1 MSYIITDYTKNK
13 AKEIGVEVRPSKN
26 PKKKVDVYRNDVFL
40 HSIGAVSYKDF
51 PTFTKEK
58 GREFADERRRLYHIR
73 HKEET
78 LGGLLAKWLL
88 W

>member
-1 MSYIITDYTKNK
+1 MSYTITDYTKKK
-13 AKEIGVEVRPSKN
+13 AKEIDVEVRPSKN

-40 HSIGAVSYKDF
+40 HSIGAIGYKDF
-51 PTFTKEK
+51 PTFTKEE

>member
-1 MSYIITDYTKNK
+1 MYNITDYTKKK
-13 AKEIGVEVRPSKN
+13 AKEIDVEVRPSKN
-26 PKKKVDVYRNDVFL
+26 PKKKIDVYRKDVFL
-40 HSIGAVSYKDF
+40 HSIGAIGYKDF

>member
-1 MSYIITDYTKNK
+1 MSYQITKYTKDK
-13 AKEIGVEVRPSKN
+13 AKEIGVDVKPSRN
-26 PKKKVDVYRNDVFL
+26 PKKKIDVYRDGIKIE
-40 HSIGAVSYKDF
+40 SIGAIGYSDYSTYIKD
-51 PTFTKEK
+51 K
-58 GREFADERRRLYHIR
+58 GQKYADKRRDLFHQR

>member
-1 MSYIITDYTKNK
+1 MYNITDYTKKK
-13 AKEIGVEVRPSKN
+13 AKEINVEVRPSKN
-26 PKKKVDVYRNDVFL
+26 PKKKIDVYKNDVYL
-40 HSIGAVSYKDF
+40 HSIGAIGYQDYSQYL
-51 PTFTKEK
+51 KEK

>member
-1 MSYIITDYTKNK
+1 MSYTITDYTKKK

-40 HSIGAVSYKDF
+40 HSIGAIGYKDYSQYL
-51 PTFTKEK
+51 KEK

>member
-1 MSYIITDYTKNK
+1 MYNITDYTKKK
-13 AKEIGVEVRPSKN
+13 AKEINVEVRPSKN
-26 PKKKVDVYRNDVFL
+26 PKKKIDVYRKDVFL
-40 HSIGAVSYKDF
+40 HSIGAVGYKDF
-51 PTFTKEK
+51 PTFTKEE